1 MHMCSVIFSK
11 VHDDDRIVSS
21 VNGVGKSGYPR
32 GEE

>member
-1 MHMCSVIFSK
+1 MCSVIFSK
-11 VHDDDRIVSS
+11 VHGGDRIVSS